1 MKSLNQS
8 KCETAQQGEADQ
20 EQRAERTIGMA
31 AFGLGLSW
39 ILPWEC
45 DQLEADDLAWVAEK
59 REVELVE
66 RGFVGR

>member
-1 MKSLNQS
+1 
-8 KCETAQQGEADQ
+8 
-20 EQRAERTIGMA
+20 MA

-45 DQLEADDLAWVAEK
+45 DRLEADDLAWVVEK

>member
-1 MKSLNQS
+1 MKSLNQPKS
-8 KCETAQQGEADQ
+8 ETAQQGEADQ
-20 EQRAERTIGMA
+20 GQRAERTIGMA
-31 AFGLGLSW
+31 VFGLGLSW

-45 DQLEADDLAWVAEK
+45 DQLEADDLAWVVEK